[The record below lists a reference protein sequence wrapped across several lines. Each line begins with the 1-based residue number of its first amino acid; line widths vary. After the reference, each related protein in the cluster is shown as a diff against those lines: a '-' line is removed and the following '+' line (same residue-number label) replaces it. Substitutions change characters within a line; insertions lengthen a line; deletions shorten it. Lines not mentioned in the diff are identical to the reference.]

1 MSSNPYEAPKAPL
14 SDYVP
19 SDDQGGFRGEPRV
32 CEAGAGAR
40 WLALGWSA
48 FAHSPGPW
56 LLITLIWFLIALVA
70 YIVPG
75 GSLAQNLLF
84 PVFIAGIM
92 LGCEAMR
99 RGEPLTAEHL
109 FAGFK
114 APNVGQLVLVGAIY
128 LAGVF
133 VLALVVMVP
142 VLLLGGFALFK
153 ALAAGTEPDLQM
165 VLPILLGMLVFMAL
179 LLPLLMAMW
188 FAPPLVVFQKMQAFD
203 AMKLSFTACLKNFVP
218 YLVYGLVGFLIA
230 FAASIPLFLGWFI
243 AMPIF
248 FGSTYASYREIFHT
262 D

>member
-1 MSSNPYEAPKAPL
+1 M
-14 SDYVP
+14 
-19 SDDQGGFRGEPRV
+19 
-32 CEAGAGAR
+32 
-40 WLALGWSA
+40 
-48 FAHSPGPW
+48 
-56 LLITLIWFLIALVA
+56 ALVA
-70 YIVPG
+70 YVVPG

-84 PVFIAGIM
+84 PVLIGGIM

-99 RGEPLTAEHL
+99 RGEPLKVEHL
-109 FAGFK
+109 FAGFSV
-114 APNVGQLVLVGAIY
+114 PNVGQLVLVGAIY

-142 VLLLGGFALFK
+142 VLLMGGFALFQ
-153 ALAAGTEPDLQM
+153 ALASGNQPDLQM

-188 FAPPLVVFQKMQAFD
+188 FAPPLVVFQKMPALD

-230 FAASIPLFLGWFI
+230 FAASIPLFLGWFV